1 MKTGI
6 IKNKIYI
13 FLSTAAVICSVFVF
27 CIGKYDTVPTAV
39 FRYGSGG
46 NAVSVIQRRLQEL
59 GYYPGEIDGIYGY
72 GTYEAVKLYQQ
83 NNGLV
88 PDGIAGESTLVS
100 LNIDYEVNAENDI
113 EILSRAIYAEGR
125 GEPYEGQV
133 AIGSVILN
141 RVKSD
146 KFPNS
151 VAEVVYQRGAF
162 DAVDDGQINLTPNET
177 AYSAARDAVNGYD
190 PTGGALYYWNPATA
204 TSRWIWS
211 VPITYSVGN
220 HVFGTK

>member
-13 FLSTAAVICSVFVF
+13 FLSTAAVLCSVFVF

-177 AYSAARDAVNGYD
+177 AYS
-190 PTGGALYYWNPATA
+190 PQ
-204 TSRWIWS
+204 
-211 VPITYSVGN
+211 
-220 HVFGTK
+220 GTQ